1 MRLGGRLS
9 ELSIII
15 VAIVR
20 VGVNI
25 VHATILDKELW
36 INILN
41 VAKQK
46 NASPAL
52 CKCRKFSIAEVR
64 VGQF

>member
-46 NASPAL
+46 MPRRHCVNAAS
-52 CKCRKFSIAEVR
+52 F
-64 VGQF
+64 Q

>member
-15 VAIVR
+15 AAIVR
-20 VGVNI
+20 VGVTI

-46 NASPAL
+46 NASPSL
-52 CKCRKFSIAEVR
+52 CKSRKFSIAEVR
-64 VGQF
+64 VVQF

>member
-1 MRLGGRLS
+1 M
-9 ELSIII
+9 
-15 VAIVR
+15 
-20 VGVNI
+20 
-25 VHATILDKELW
+25 W

-46 NASPAL
+46 NASPSL

-64 VGQF
+64 

>member
-15 VAIVR
+15 VVIVR

-25 VHATILDKELW
+25 VHATILDKELR

-41 VAKQK
+41 VEKQQ
-46 NASPAL
+46 NASPSL
-52 CKCRKFSIAEVR
+52 CKSRKLSIAEVR
-64 VGQF
+64 VVQF